1 LHGPAVLKRGSR
13 SAKAR
18 KVNAEL
24 WGCTEVTIAM
34 LAFTATVVSNFLSF
48 LYHSHFQHHQVYF
61 ILSGEGEFSEQGVD
75 HDFRR
80 FYDTHIA
87 LLTKE
92 SQKKGKHFQELVDY
106 FNHELFPK
114 AAEPQGSMDNEEM
127 ELSKAIDDEDEDE
140 EEN

>member
-1 LHGPAVLKRGSR
+1 
-13 SAKAR
+13 
-18 KVNAEL
+18 
-24 WGCTEVTIAM
+24 
-34 LAFTATVVSNFLSF
+34 
-48 LYHSHFQHHQVYF
+48 VYF